1 LVREIR
7 DDEGRP
13 WRITLNVSALMRI
26 RDSVTYE
33 AEVEN
38 EDGTKTKQT
47 GPLDLADIGSIDKTL
62 TVLKLQY
69 TKLGEILWAILEPQA
84 TEKNISRDS
93 FLDGLR
99 GDALEEAAKAME
111 AELIDFFPKRHR
123 QMVQLMAEKYD
134 ELTVA
139 MVEHAEQ
146 QMAAVN
152 VDGALS
158 GMPSGRQPESS
169 DATQAN
175 GRSANSAKRATR
187 GLKRTGGTLQTSSH

>member
-1 LVREIR
+1 
-7 DDEGRP
+7 
-13 WRITLNVSALMRI
+13 MRI

-38 EDGTKTKQT
+38 DDGTKTKQT

-84 TEKNISRDS
+84 NEKNISRDS

-99 GDALEEAAKAME
+99 GDALEEAAQAME

-139 MVEHAEQ
+139 MVAHAEQ

-158 GMPSGRQPESS
+158 GMQSGKQPGSS

-175 GRSANSAKRATR
+175 GRSANSAKRGTR
-187 GLKRTGGTLQTSSH
+187 GLKRTGGTLQTSSP

>member
-1 LVREIR
+1 VREIR

-38 EDGTKTKQT
+38 DDGTKTKQT

-99 GDALEEAAKAME
+99 GDALEEAAQALE

-139 MVEHAEQ
+139 MVEQAEQ

-158 GMPSGRQPESS
+158 GMPSGRRPASS
-169 DATQAN
+169 DATLAN
-175 GRSANSAKRATR
+175 GRSANSAKRGTR
-187 GLKRTGGTLQTSSH
+187 GLKRTGGTPQTSLP

>member
-1 LVREIR
+1 
-7 DDEGRP
+7 
-13 WRITLNVSALMRI
+13 
-26 RDSVTYE
+26 
-33 AEVEN
+33 
-38 EDGTKTKQT
+38 
-47 GPLDLADIGSIDKTL
+47 
-62 TVLKLQY
+62 
-69 TKLGEILWAILEPQA
+69 
-84 TEKNISRDS
+84 
-93 FLDGLR
+93 
-99 GDALEEAAKAME
+99 ME

>member
-1 LVREIR
+1 MREIR

-38 EDGTKTKQT
+38 DDGTKTKQT

-84 TEKNISRDS
+84 NEKNISRDS

-99 GDALEEAAKAME
+99 GDALEEAAQAME

-139 MVEHAEQ
+139 MVEQAEQ

-158 GMPSGRQPESS
+158 GMPSGKQPGSS
-169 DATQAN
+169 AATQAN
-175 GRSANSAKRATR
+175 GRSANSAKRGTR
-187 GLKRTGGTLQTSSH
+187 GLKRTGGTLQTSSP